1 VAVPAAWLGAR
12 IMVALDPRGL
22 ELFLGFFFIAMIP
35 AWRWFIGTEA
45 MSSLTMFSSKTL
57 VFRYFGTLP
66 PQTIVSGLIV
76 GSSLMAGTYLA
87 KRFYSASTRTPSRA

>member
-1 VAVPAAWLGAR
+1 
-12 IMVALDPRGL
+12 
-22 ELFLGFFFIAMIP
+22 
-35 AWRWFIGTEA
+35 